1 LIATEN
7 IRNLHWSFLLHITI
21 IRKAGS
27 VSKSKRISFWLF
39 LFVIWKVSAIIKNK
53 KEKVKG
59 FL

>member
-1 LIATEN
+1 MY
-7 IRNLHWSFLLHITI
+7 ITI

-27 VSKSKRISFWLF
+27 VSKGKRISFWLF